1 MVGWA
6 FDPNMAQGG
15 TLLAS
20 AAGTLN
26 IIKFR
31 AVGTTIT
38 NALMHFTAGGATL
51 TGTYTGLFTAAG
63 ALFPTSQSADQSAN
77 WATGGVKTI
86 PFGVSQTVV
95 AGNMYYFG
103 FFVATSV
110 TMPTIT
116 RALNSSTAITNIGLN
131 APNLRYATT
140 ADAAL
145 TTTMPSTL
153 GAQTGS
159 ATAFW
164 VGFS

>member
-1 MVGWA
+1 MVGWT

-15 TLLAS
+15 TLLATP
-20 AAGTLN
+20 AGTLT
-26 IIKFR
+26 IMKFR
-31 AVGTTIT
+31 AVSTTIT
-38 NALMHFTAGGATL
+38 SALMHFTAGGSML
-51 TGTYTGLFTAAG
+51 TGTYAGLFTAAG
-63 ALFPTSQSADQSAN
+63 AFLPTSQSADLSAS
-77 WATGGVKTI
+77 WASGGVKPI
-86 PFGVSQTVV
+86 PFGVPQTVI

-103 FFVATSV
+103 FFIATSV

-116 RALNSSTAITNIGLN
+116 RALNSSSAITNIGLN
-131 APNLRYATT
+131 APNFRYATT

-145 TTTMPSTL
+145 TTTMPGTL